1 MTVSISIQHLTKT
14 YRTLRKTGNA
24 WRDLFARTYEYHTAI
39 DNLSV
44 TIREGELI
52 GLVGPNGAGKTTL
65 MKMLSGILLPTS
77 GTITALGYTPFEKN
91 ITLLKQIAF
100 VMGQRNQLIW
110 DLPARDSFELNRVM
124 YDISPSDYRERL
136 HELTHLLDCEGLLD
150 QPLKTVSLGQRMRL
164 ELVGSL
170 LHAPRML
177 FLDEPTLGLDVV
189 AQATIREFLR
199 TYQRRLQPT
208 IIFTSHYMRDVAEL
222 ADRLLLIDKGTVHY
236 DGTVTKL
243 RKHFSHDMKEI
254 RLELGKPL
262 TDKDTAWLGAY
273 QYYYTHPLMII
284 RVKAKDIPTLLTR
297 ITQKIDY
304 RDITVTDP
312 SIEDIMKS
320 AFQQV

>member
-1 MTVSISIQHLTKT
+1 MTVSIAIQHLTKT
-14 YRTLRKTGNA
+14 YRTLRKTGDV

-39 DNLSV
+39 DDLSV
-44 TIREGELI
+44 TIPEGELI

-77 GTITALGYTPFEKN
+77 GSITALGYTPFEKN
-91 ITLLKQIAF
+91 IAFLKQIAF

-124 YDISPSDYRERL
+124 YDIPLSDYQTRL
-136 HELTHLLDCEGLLD
+136 KELIQLLDCEGIID
-150 QPLKTVSLGQRMRL
+150 QPLNTVSLGQRMRL

-189 AQATIREFLR
+189 AQGTIREFLR

-222 ADRLLLIDKGTVHY
+222 ADRLLLIDRGTIRY
-236 DGTVTKL
+236 DGTVGKL
-243 RKHFSHDMKEI
+243 RKHFSHDMKEV
-254 RLELGKPL
+254 RLELSKSL
-262 TDKDTAWLGAY
+262 TERDKKLFDGY
-273 QYYYTHPLMII
+273 RYHYTHPLMII
-284 RVKAKDIPTLLTR
+284 RVKALDIPTLLSR
-297 ITQKIDY
+297 ITQKVDY

-312 SIEDIMKS
+312 SIEDIMRS
-320 AFQQV
+320 AFQQA

>member
-1 MTVSISIQHLTKT
+1 MTISITIQHLTKT
-14 YRTLRKTGNA
+14 YRTLRKTGNT
-24 WRDLFARTYEYHTAI
+24 WRDLLARTYEYHTAI
-39 DNLSV
+39 NDLSV

-77 GTITALGYTPFEKN
+77 GSITALGYTPFEKN
-91 ITLLKQIAF
+91 ISFLKQIAF

-124 YDISPSDYRERL
+124 YDISPSDYRVRL
-136 HELTHLLDCEGLLD
+136 EELTQLLDCKGIID

-189 AQATIREFLR
+189 AQGTIREFMR

-222 ADRLLLIDKGTVHY
+222 ADRLLLIDKGTIRY
-236 DGTVTKL
+236 DGTVGKL
-243 RKHFSHDMKEI
+243 RKHFSHDMKEV
-254 RLELGKPL
+254 RLELGKKL
-262 TDKDTAWLGAY
+262 TDKDKLSLSGYRY
-273 QYYYTHPLMII
+273 QYTHPLMII
-284 RVKAKDIPTLLTR
+284 RVKAHDIPALLTR
-297 ITQKIDY
+297 ITQKVDY

-312 SIEDIMKS
+312 SIEDIMMS